1 MSWWV
6 ADWWSARWRPTNYL
20 DGDNEM
26 PDVIA
31 EVRGRVGFITLN
43 RARALNA
50 LSLPMIRDL
59 TSTLLAWQDDSQVL
73 AVAVRGMGREGPFGA
88 FCAGGDIRFFHH
100 AALAGDPELEDFF
113 TEEYTLNHLIC
124 KFPKPY
130 MAFMDGVVMGG
141 GMGISQGGSTRLVT
155 ERTKMAMP
163 ETHIG
168 LFPDVGGGYF
178 LSRCPGHAGEYLAL
192 TGYTLGGPDAVA
204 MGLADGCVD
213 SARLPLLWETLATTP
228 FESSEAIEHWVATH
242 FIAKS
247 GHSTLG
253 MAEIDAYFG
262 LENVPAIIQ
271 ALEAAPGDWA
281 KGTAAVLRK
290 RSPLM
295 LHVVLEQIRRARA
308 MGLADDLRMER
319 DLVRHCFN
327 TVHLGRRGASSET
340 TEGVR
345 ALAVDKDHSPKWN
358 PPRIED
364 VTPEMVAP
372 FFVSPWPAHAH
383 PLRALP

>member
-1 MSWWV
+1 
-6 ADWWSARWRPTNYL
+6 
-20 DGDNEM
+20 
-26 PDVIA
+26 
-31 EVRGRVGFITLN
+31 
-43 RARALNA
+43 
-50 LSLPMIRDL
+50 
-59 TSTLLAWQDDSQVL
+59 
-73 AVAVRGMGREGPFGA
+73 
-88 FCAGGDIRFFHH
+88 
-100 AALAGDPELEDFF
+100 
-113 TEEYTLNHLIC
+113 
-124 KFPKPY
+124 
-130 MAFMDGVVMGG
+130 
-141 GMGISQGGSTRLVT
+141 
-155 ERTKMAMP
+155 
-163 ETHIG
+163 
-168 LFPDVGGGYF
+168 
-178 LSRCPGHAGEYLAL
+178 
-192 TGYTLGGPDAVA
+192 

-383 PLRALP
+383 PLRALL